1 MKNKRLTYGS
11 LRNICLVL
19 FGLLLSS
26 YGNERSH
33 RSINQYIVESFLTR
47 YSKFEANL
55 PRFKNYMFNFERNTL
70 PGDYISRSG
79 LFHAE
84 DYAKFIQEQES
95 YYEEFKKRMAINLS
109 DAAEFFE
116 FQHPTY
122 EEKRGNKSAKE
133 WIIHGGYSADVP
145 EVHAS
150 LRHFYDPTKPANKRY
165 LTDEANNAVM
175 KKFQSYLSNPEIN
188 GVDWALGD
196 QTGLGVLYHNYSW
209 ESGKKYIQGAL
220 QEPDP
225 AKRSNYMAKAWRSLG
240 ETLHMIADNGCPAHV
255 RNDAHPLGNVD
266 TYEEMV
272 EQMDIGQ
279 FKNGSVPGFMKD
291 KFNDKNMTARKIAHE
306 IAVFT
311 NENFFT
317 NETISGTDWKGNKV
331 KQTAH
336 PADEYKSPKISASN
350 YEKNYYTR
358 KVGETRVKLCT
369 DTWYFGF
376 VELRKTYPFVDEACV
391 KSQAIVLIPTIIEAG
406 TNAMKWFIPELQ
418 VVITSLDENGNIE
431 GEVIHKPDNEYKNH
445 IKYNGPVSIKTITLD
460 EMALIQAKNGR
471 FSGKIGNTDLQVFAE
486 IEFGGISVRSENKQT
501 ISKKPKT
508 ESISFAGKQI
518 DEVSFEVN
526 ANITTTEGEKYLSS
540 FTRNSFD
547 NKGKVQTGSDE
558 DYEVRKIISS
568 GNNITAQRARV
579 GKSKGGGK
587 YRSSDTNR
595 KKQLILIFDHAE
607 NLTGFQFDENYIG
620 IFGDE
625 KETFTDKFVIK
636 VNNVPFKKNAHKSGE
651 RTFFSY
657 SFKGDISP
665 YLIQCEGDYHTGGK
679 KTNDKFIKPDKNW
692 KIDIS
697 VICDD

>member
-33 RSINQYIVESFLTR
+33 RSINQYIVESFLNR

-55 PRFKNYMFNFERNTL
+55 PRFKNYMFNFDRTSL

-79 LFHAE
+79 LFHAQ
-84 DYAKFIQEQES
+84 DYANFIQEQES
-95 YYEEFKKRMAINLS
+95 YYEEFKKRLTMNIS
-109 DAAEFFE
+109 GAAELLNY
-116 FQHPTY
+116 QHPTY

-165 LTDEANNAVM
+165 LTDQANNAVM

-196 QTGLGVLYHNYSW
+196 QTGLGVLDHNYSW

-220 QEPDP
+220 QEADP
-225 AKRSNYMAKAWRSLG
+225 AKRNNYMAKAWRSLG

-266 TYEEMV
+266 TYEEMM

-279 FKNGSVPGFMKD
+279 FKNGTVPGFMKD

-306 IAVFT
+306 LAVFT
-311 NENFFT
+311 NENFVS

-358 KVGETRVKLCT
+358 TIGETTVKQCT
-369 DTWYFGF
+369 DSWYFGF
-376 VELRKTYPFVDEACV
+376 VQLKESYPFVDEACV
-391 KSQAIVLIPTIIEAG
+391 KSQANVLIPTIIEAG
-406 TNAMKWFIPELQ
+406 TNAMKWFIPELK
-418 VVITSLDENGNIE
+418 VVINEIDEQGNIE
-431 GEVIHKPDNEYKNH
+431 GEVIHTPDNEYKTP
-445 IKYNGPVSIKTITLD
+445 IKYNGPVYIQTITLD
-460 EMALIQAKNGR
+460 NLTEPLIASNGK
-471 FSGKIGNTDLQVFAE
+471 FSGKIEKTTSPVFAQ
-486 IEFGGISVRSENKQT
+486 IEFGGVAVRSENMNMAKANPKK
-501 ISKKPKT
+501 IESVKIEIKPKYQSSGGYLSIFNNNKVT
-508 ESISFAGKQI
+508 NFSISLLGYLN
-518 DEVSFEVN
+518 DESVTSRVS
-526 ANITTTEGEKYLSS
+526 I
-540 FTRNSFD
+540 
-547 NKGKVQTGSDE
+547 NK
-558 DYEVRKIISS
+558 
-568 GNNITAQRARV
+568 N
-579 GKSKGGGK
+579 
-587 YRSSDTNR
+587 
-595 KKQLILIFDHAE
+595 
-607 NLTGFQFDENYIG
+607 
-620 IFGDE
+620 
-625 KETFTDKFVIK
+625 
-636 VNNVPFKKNAHKSGE
+636 
-651 RTFFSY
+651 
-657 SFKGDISP
+657 
-665 YLIQCEGDYHTGGK
+665 
-679 KTNDKFIKPDKNW
+679 
-692 KIDIS
+692 DIS
-697 VICDD
+697 VSNVYNTADQYSKNTTTISAKVVFDEKKTMILSLVMTHEENITFNLDNPDDLSVRNWIQTIEMQNVPIKVESYGDIYFHLVPDSKQENFKKSVKKILHQDIETYRGETTKRISTEENLNNIEGISFSILWGSN